1 MGLLLGLRLTGL
13 VCLDQDDETVVIDA
27 QGSLLEGP
35 LYFLCCHPWSQVVV
49 HYCKREESG
58 GK

>member
-35 LYFLCCHPWSQVVV
+35 LYFLCCHPR
-49 HYCKREESG
+49 YGPR
-58 GK
+58 